1 MSGQDGTSEGSGGP
15 VHALLIQHRELLS
28 IIERIESLLWSS
40 DVTTAEQTTNADA
53 RTTPDPTTKD
63 ESSRNEIGGL
73 LRSLVRALE
82 IHFDAERE
90 SLETDFD
97 DAPEMRAAFLKLD
110 EDHPRILARVK
121 RALELLEAGEQWG
134 DMASLIR
141 TAVSDFREHE
151 AREDAL
157 FTMSS

>member
-63 ESSRNEIGGL
+63 ESSELGGL
-73 LRSLVRALE
+73 LRSFVRALE

-90 SLETDFD
+90 SLENDFD